1 MTRFVQAFRGSR
13 GHWVDATRVAAE
25 GVESLAL
32 VMVMVGRRW
41 HLDQL
46 TGDGVPRLAERL
58 G

>member
-1 MTRFVQAFRGSR
+1 M
-13 GHWVDATRVAAE
+13 DAIRVAAE
-25 GVESLAL
+25 GVDSLAL